1 MQYKL
6 CLLCGLPYDLQMTYK
21 IYIKIHE
28 NPWIGNVLACD
39 LCPGCVQ
46 KRQIWVDTFQHFERP
61 SALVL
66 KRKLIVLSGP
76 GYLILSTAV
85 VNLRF
90 VWPCIADNNNINSQ
104 LEATITNFIDNYKQL
119 NMFRAIISPI
129 LWSTKTVFTACG
141 IMHRRCYLLVA
152 SSVRYTTSCKHSLSA
167 PEDGWNYRPKHVELF
182 VIVNKICYCCV

>member
-1 MQYKL
+1 VPNVLKSGSVNLLQPTGPVQACNGIAYVMMQYKL

-90 VWPCIADNNNINSQ
+90 V
-104 LEATITNFIDNYKQL
+104 
-119 NMFRAIISPI
+119 
-129 LWSTKTVFTACG
+129 
-141 IMHRRCYLLVA
+141 
-152 SSVRYTTSCKHSLSA
+152 
-167 PEDGWNYRPKHVELF
+167 
-182 VIVNKICYCCV
+182 